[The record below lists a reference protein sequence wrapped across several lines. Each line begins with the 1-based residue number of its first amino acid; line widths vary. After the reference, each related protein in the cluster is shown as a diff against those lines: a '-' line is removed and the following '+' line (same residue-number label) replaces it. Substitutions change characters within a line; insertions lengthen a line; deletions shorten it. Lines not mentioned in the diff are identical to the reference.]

1 MASLGGRTAA
11 VDAAALDQH
20 ERVHPSARHLDRRRR
35 AQLAHLR
42 FVRVFRRAVPELAVV
57 VEPP

>member
-11 VDAAALDQH
+11 VDTPALDQH

-42 FVRVFRRAVPELAVV
+42 LVGVFRRAVPELAVV